1 MIAST
6 SASKIIEVLE
16 KIPLSKRLEVKE
28 ITLDMARNMEFA
40 SRMSFPNASLVTD
53 RFHVVKL
60 VLEAL
65 QHLRIKY
72 RWEAIDNENEEI
84 KKAKANGVK
93 YNPEVF
99 ANGDMLKQ
107 LLTRGRYLLF
117 KRDSDW
123 TSSQQQRAD
132 ILFTKYPLLK
142 IAHEHATQ
150 FRNIYE
156 NNNMD
161 NAKRQ
166 FKNWINDIKNS
177 DIKEFNTAAKSI
189 EYHLDTILNFF
200 INRNTNA
207 NAESFNSKIK
217 LFRANQKGVRDV
229 TFFLFRL
236 EKLFA

>member
-1 MIAST
+1 MVAST
-6 SASKIIEVLE
+6 SAQKIIEVLE
-16 KIPLSKRLEVKE
+16 KIPLAKRLEVKE

-40 SRMSFPNASLVTD
+40 SRMSFPNANLVTD

-72 RWEAIDNENEEI
+72 RWEAIEKENEEI
-84 KKAKANGVK
+84 KKARASGVK
-93 YNPEVF
+93 YNPEVLS
-99 ANGDMLKQ
+99 NGDMLKQ
-107 LLTRGRYLLF
+107 LLSRSRYLLF
-117 KRDSDW
+117 KQSTNW
-123 TSSQQQRAD
+123 TRTQQQRSEV
-132 ILFTKYPLLK
+132 LFIKYPLLET
-142 IAHEHATQ
+142 AHQLACQ
-150 FRNIYE
+150 FRNIYQNHNLE
-156 NNNMD
+156 

-166 FKNWINDIKNS
+166 FKDWIQDIKNS
-177 DIKEFNTAAKSI
+177 SIKEFNTAARSI

-200 INRNTNA
+200 INRSTNA

-229 TFFLFRL
+229 KFFLFRL